1 MIIYLPEVIYGR
13 QKNLSQF
20 QYNFKFYLKLA
31 TRLAGLKH
39 RITHSERL
47 FLFLF
52 RYLHVDLN
60 PVRISKGKISRYTR
74 KQSQVSNPAHP

>member
-1 MIIYLPEVIYGR
+1 MIIYLREVIYGR

-39 RITHSERL
+39 RITHLINFWAIISFFIPLSTCRSE
-47 FLFLF
+47 
-52 RYLHVDLN
+52 
-60 PVRISKGKISRYTR
+60 PS
-74 KQSQVSNPAHP
+74 